1 MGINVR
7 LSIVGAL
14 AFGLCAYNFQILQV
28 GHNSKMV
35 AIALMPMVLAGVV
48 YAYRKKAFLGAVL
61 FGFALCLLKLQPTIP
76 KSLFIWV

>member
-61 FGFALCLLKLQPTIP
+61 FGICPVF
-76 KSLFIWV
+76 